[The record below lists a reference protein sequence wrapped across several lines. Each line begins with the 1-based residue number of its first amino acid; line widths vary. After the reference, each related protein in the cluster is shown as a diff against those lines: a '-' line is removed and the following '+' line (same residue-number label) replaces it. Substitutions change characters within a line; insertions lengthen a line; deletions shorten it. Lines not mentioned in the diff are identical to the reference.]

1 MFRRKDTTNFL
12 YMNVNG
18 NQLFKPK
25 FIISVVRLIVVYSDK
40 ILMAL
45 VASVSVRPSYESVW
59 TKCRSCDSMVTY
71 PSSIITYESQLHIIV
86 IKPRRYFHALAMQHR
101 RICNVN
107 VCRKQHAAANDA
119 ECSYPHQGQ
128 EI

>member
-18 NQLFKPK
+18 YQLFKPK

-45 VASVSVRPSYESVW
+45 VASFSVRPSYESVW

-86 IKPRRYFHALAMQHR
+86 IKPRRYFRALAMQHR

-107 VCRKQHAAANDA
+107 VC
-119 ECSYPHQGQ
+119 
-128 EI
+128 

>member
-45 VASVSVRPSYESVW
+45 VASFQSDRHTSRSGRSVGVAIPWLRIRHLLSH
-59 TKCRSCDSMVTY
+59 TKASCILLS
-71 PSSIITYESQLHIIV
+71 
-86 IKPRRYFHALAMQHR
+86 
-101 RICNVN
+101 
-107 VCRKQHAAANDA
+107 
-119 ECSYPHQGQ
+119 
-128 EI
+128 